1 MSDAVTIVLNVLRGT
16 FPLTVRLLKESES
29 LPAFFEA
36 GFDQLGQLDPQW
48 VWVAERR
55 GQIVGCIVSSPCHGV
70 ALIWRL
76 VALPES
82 NCLLPMCRRFMA
94 DCRKRGLKGYMTWT
108 NSENETQNHLQR
120 IIKRIGG
127 EVAPN
132 NYQLIAGPIAKE
144 GI

>member
-1 MSDAVTIVLNVLRGT
+1 MSDAAQLVLSVLRGET
-16 FPLTVRLLKESES
+16 PLQVRLLKESES
-29 LPAFFEA
+29 LPSEFEA
-36 GFDQLGQLDPQW
+36 GFDQLGQLDPNW

-76 VALPES
+76 YSKTGA

-94 DCRKRGLKGYMTWT
+94 DCRKRGVKGYMTLVDPT
-108 NSENETQNHLQR
+108 VKAQSKLLS
-120 IIKRIGG
+120 IIKRGGGKTENRPFILIGSPL
-127 EVAPN
+127 VR
-132 NYQLIAGPIAKE
+132 E